1 MSSLMLLLP
10 LEEKKLSE
18 DVFFTR
24 KNGSKTVESVAENQ
38 GESELVLFAPI
49 PERKK
54 DGVVAVAASKGTK
67 RKAN

>member
-1 MSSLMLLLP
+1 MQLLP

-24 KNGSKTVESVAENQ
+24 KNGSKTVESVANNQ
-38 GESELVLFAPI
+38 GESELVLFAPL
-49 PERKK
+49 PEKKK
-54 DGVVAVAASKGTK
+54 DGVVVASKGTK